1 MYKIVNTDV
10 KDGKVHLAESGL
22 YTLMENEVLL
32 TAVAQRYVSEMC
44 DTFER
49 NFNAMVEAAV
59 ADYPIFLANIGK
71 NATRFQLDVL
81 GNFGELFDYAIDIKK
96 KEQTIAGNPT
106 PPAKNQK
113 PSRK

>member
-10 KDGKVHLAESGL
+10 KDSKVHLAESGL
-22 YTLMENEVLL
+22 YTLMENEVLM

-81 GNFGELFDYAIDIKK
+81 GNFGELFDYAVDIKK
-96 KEQTIAGNPT
+96 KEQTIAGNAT